1 MTGFIGKLLRHKA
14 LHYDQGENAD
24 QKQAEDEKTD
34 ERRAL
39 TILAQAILAAVLWA
53 VAALTVAAHQAG
65 QTFALIA
72 ARRVVILGGDGPPP
86 AGAATVGEWHGADAV
101 GAAV

>member
-1 MTGFIGKLLRHKA
+1 MWSLPWSLGHKA

-72 ARRVVILGGDGPPP
+72 ARRGGILGGGGAPPTRGAHPGRGDGRR
-86 AGAATVGEWHGADAV
+86 A
-101 GAAV
+101 